1 MTPDFNQSRIKLS
14 SLHGSAS
21 FLDPAASKTKV
32 KRTAANQAIVTVAN
46 YDRWIFVLE
55 AWSGRIST
63 DKLHDR
69 IIHVVSTF
77 RPRRF
82 GCEANAMQSL
92 FADDINLVAKL
103 KGVRLNVEPVF
114 VPTNVDK
121 EQRIRQILQPIIN
134 YGRLFLGPGQERLVE
149 ELTTFPH
156 GRTRDLVDALAS
168 AIEMLPLRSSDQNL
182 SETEESLRAF
192 LAKVHTNPKLMER
205 RIQQWRETR
214 ARRAA

>member
-1 MTPDFNQSRIKLS
+1 MTEIPFAHTTIRLAD
-14 SLHGSAS
+14 LHGSAS
-21 FLDPAASKTKV
+21 FLDPAASKVKV
-32 KRTAANQAIVTVAN
+32 KRTAANQAITTVAN
-46 YDRWIFVLE
+46 YDRWIFVLDSW
-55 AWSGRIST
+55 AGRVT
-63 DKLHDR
+63 TNELHER
-69 IIHVVSTF
+69 IIKTVSIF

-92 FADDINLVAKL
+92 FADDINLIAKM
-103 KGVRLNVEPVF
+103 KGVRLNVEPIH

-134 YGRLFLGPGQERLVE
+134 YGRLFIGPGQDALVE

-156 GRTRDLVDALAS
+156 GRTRDRVDSLAS
-168 AIEMLPLRSSDQNL
+168 AIEMLPMRSADQNL
-182 SETEESLRAF
+182 NETEESLRAF

-214 ARRAA
+214 SRAA